1 MKSMIGVM
9 NMHSYLPILNQVSL
23 FQQMKME
30 EIEKILSCLSFHIQT
45 YKKNEIIIFAGSV
58 TNELGVVLTGNAL
71 IVKED
76 FWGNRAVI
84 SEVPPAAIFGEMYAC
99 NPNDPYE
106 VSVIA
111 NEDCTILY
119 LSIDKIITTCPLAC
133 SFHKTLIQN
142 LIQDMSRKNRKLMKK
157 VEHMSKHT
165 TREKIL
171 SYLST
176 ISNSC
181 DASSFTIPFNRQE
194 LADYL
199 SVDRSALSNELS
211 KLKEEG
217 ILDYQKNK
225 FILLPSTTNHNH

>member
-1 MKSMIGVM
+1 M
-9 NMHSYLPILNQVSL
+9 NFDISILKQVSL
-23 FQQMKME
+23 FHLMDKA
-30 EIEKILSCLSFHIQT
+30 EIEKLLSCLSFHTQT
-45 YKKNEIIIFAGSV
+45 YKKNEIIILAGSFI
-58 TNELGVVLTGNAL
+58 NEIGVVLVGNAL

-84 SEVPPAAIFGEMYAC
+84 SEVPPASIFGEMYAC
-99 NPNDPYE
+99 NPGDPFE

-119 LSIDKIITTCPLAC
+119 LSVDKIITTCPLAC

-157 VEHMSKHT
+157 VEHMSKRT

-171 SYLST
+171 SYLSN
-176 ISNSC
+176 ISSSC

-217 ILDYQKNK
+217 ILDYRKNQ
-225 FILLPSTTNHNH
+225 FDLLPNDSYHNQ